1 MNWEKFADQFHP
13 SWHRHMRPFI
23 ESEACD
29 NIYKYLKSESSR
41 GKKIAP
47 LAINVYRAFKET
59 SYDDLKVVMIGM
71 CPYHTF
77 KHGQP
82 VADGL
87 LMGCSTTGEQQPSL
101 KQFQKAVEKD
111 VYQGLCAHCSV
122 DETDVKYLANQG
134 VLMLNAALTTEMN
147 KAGSHI
153 ELWEPFT
160 KYLLEEVLNLASV
173 PIIFL
178 GKDAAKY
185 QRYTHPFAPSF
196 VVSHPASASYKN
208 TEWDCENVFS
218 KVNKV
223 LKETNGHEIQWLLEC
238 PF

>member
-1 MNWEKFADQFHP
+1 MKWENFKEQFHE
-13 SWHRHMRPFI
+13 SWHGKMQPFI
-23 ESEACD
+23 ESAECD
-29 NIYKYLKSESSR
+29 AIYEFLKKDAKR

-47 LAINVYRAFKET
+47 LSSVTFRCFKET
-59 SYDDLKVVMIGM
+59 SLNDLKVVMLGM

-77 KHGQP
+77 VNGQP

-87 LMGCSTTGEQQPSL
+87 LMGCTSTGKLQPSL
-101 KQFQKAVEKD
+101 DKFYDGVEKD
-111 VYQGLCAHCSV
+111 LHNGLHLKY
-122 DETDVKYLANQG
+122 DKTPDVSYLAKQG

-160 KYLLEEVLNLASV
+160 KYLFEEVINLSGV
-173 PIIFL
+173 PVMFL

-185 QRYTHPFAPSF
+185 KKYTNPFAWTF
-196 VVSHPASASYKN
+196 TLSHPASASYKN
-208 TEWDCENVFS
+208 TDWDTEGAFT

-223 LKETNGHEIQWLLEC
+223 LKDNNNFEIMWLYDV